1 MLKLSLQSVPQA
13 MYGELGVFS
22 QVLRNTMSCIYRVS
36 LLPPTPPPA
45 SRFLLLRN
53 SLEGSF
59 SPALQP
65 VPSFLKQRSPA
76 LDAVPSVP
84 KTTSAKVLKLRCV
97 PNYTEASLGF
107 HRK

>member
-1 MLKLSLQSVPQA
+1 MRLPKEQQPKFQLPLYNAGTQPPVSSLKLCMEGWGFSHKFSEIQCP
-13 MYGELGVFS
+13 VF
-22 QVLRNTMSCIYRVS
+22 TVS

-76 LDAVPSVP
+76 
-84 KTTSAKVLKLRCV
+84 
-97 PNYTEASLGF
+97 
-107 HRK
+107 